1 MVQKLNRLIGRTDFR
16 TLVFLS
22 VLAVLVTIGWT
33 YAQLSDDSNSV
44 NSYEE
49 LVTDYLVYRENSYML
64 AVPSW
69 YLLADQVETIEST
82 YGLAGF
88 QNQPDWYF
96 NFNVGDRYFTTNSPL
111 AGLVSHGTKLI
122 IYEDMVSGEILVVRD
137 TGTNFVEEIVFKSP
151 EWPDI
156 GKDDTSAYL
165 LQELSKRRVVWHVT
179 LKDVELAEEEFAAM
193 LAAQDEEFEGGGMM
207 MLMSGGSCSEIV
219 FTGIEK
225 QETNDVIDV
234 GLCIPDG
241 ITNVDVFASTNLM
254 TDGYPWVMV
263 ATNLSVVT
271 NSVVWSWTNVVE
283 TNVFMAAADGL
294 LDSDGDGLTDGRE
307 FYLFGTD
314 MNLWDTDGDSYSD
327 GEELQWGTDPLD
339 IQSMPQ
345 LGRGVVI
352 NEFLYNPS
360 GTDTGKEWVEL
371 FNTNRVNVDLSGFRI
386 QVASNSFANVFLF
399 PSNTILN
406 SGDFLLVGGSSVTNA
421 DHFVELNMPNRFS
434 FGPTAGIRLITPDI
448 MSNLVVDACLYA
460 PTNSFGLP
468 TTGFGTDGFAP
479 WAAESFSVKR
489 IMIGYDSD
497 QASDWTFTSSPTP
510 TATGELLDID
520 GDGISNATEIAGYS
534 TTYGFIN
541 TDYNNADTDFDGFS
555 DSEETTNSPP
565 THPLEFDTDGDAFP
579 WTTNGIYYGNDG
591 DEVHNHGTDPTNP
604 DSDGDGLP
612 DGWEIAMGYNPTNT
626 ANGTADA
633 DADYDGDGV
642 SNIDEM
648 NQNSNPTDSSDF
660 VPQDFRM
667 VLFHLPKAGWQP
679 GQDMGTKTWAGYR
692 FDNVTKTTGV
702 AFVIADG
709 GHTAE
714 MFSVSWEEAI
724 NDDDTGGRTNVAWAM
739 LLPGTTP
746 KLIITDGG
754 TTWPNQNPAERG
766 ADLSIDRLTVESI
779 EVDPSDGDS
788 FDLSISGDIYN
799 IATVKGSGNVTLK
812 TIISPDIPETRS
824 VIDWQAATEDG
835 GDPLKS
841 TVSRNDSDK
850 HDVYV
855 TVDGLPISQANVWVL
870 WGTVEILTSG
880 TTPPNAVQFGSLY
893 DGTEILGGRLGPSGS
908 VGGGK
913 VVPVAQLSPD
923 GVHAVVSNGWTF
935 KREKIG
941 RIFIDGTTNLYE
953 TTWNP
958 DDSLQEF
965 QNLIP
970 DSDDKIYDRDAPDI
984 GSFGATN
991 CTEKYGIFRQW
1002 IEWNDIPASEQFSD
1016 GCKWYY
1022 TAKWYVSGSPQV
1034 IVNDVGGGNP
1044 SLPSSTQGCP

>member
-1 MVQKLNRLIGRTDFR
+1 MVQKLNRLLGRVDFR
-16 TLVFLS
+16 IILLVSIFT
-22 VLAVLVTIGWT
+22 VFITIGWSI
-33 YAQLSDDSNSV
+33 AQLSDESNTV
-44 NSYEE
+44 NSYEN
-49 LVTDYLVYRENSYML
+49 LVADYLAYRESSYML

-69 YLLADQVETIEST
+69 YLLPDQVETIENA

-111 AGLVSHGTKLI
+111 AGLISHGTKVI
-122 IYEDMVSGEILVVRD
+122 IYEDMVNGELLVVRD
-137 TGTNFVEEIVFKSP
+137 TGSNFVEEIVFKSP
-151 EWPDI
+151 EWPDM

-165 LQELSKRRVVWHVT
+165 LRELSKRRVVWHVT
-179 LKDVELAEEEFAAM
+179 LKDAELADEDFAAM
-193 LAAQDEEFEGGGMM
+193 LAAKEEFEGGGMM

-219 FTGIEK
+219 FTGIER

-254 TDGYPWVMV
+254 MDGYPWVMV
-263 ATNLSVVT
+263 ATNLSVIT
-271 NSVVWSWTNVVE
+271 NSVVWSWTNVLE
-283 TNVFMAAADGL
+283 TNVFMAAADGSM
-294 LDSDGDGLTDGRE
+294 DSDGDGLTDGRE

-386 QVASNSFANVFLF
+386 QVASNAFANVFLF

-406 SGDFLLVGGSSVTNA
+406 SGDFLLVGGSSVTNT
-421 DHFVELNMPNRFS
+421 DHVVELNMPNRFS

-468 TTGFGTDGFAP
+468 TTGFGTDGCAP

-510 TATGELLDID
+510 TAAGELLDID

-534 TTYGFIN
+534 TTYGFMF

-555 DSEETTNSPP
+555 DNEETTNSPP

-591 DEVHNHGTDPTNP
+591 DEVHNHGTDPTNS

-626 ANGTADA
+626 SNGTADA

-648 NQNSNPTDSSDF
+648 NQNSNPTDSNDYVSHDY
-660 VPQDFRM
+660 RL
-667 VLFHLPKAGWQP
+667 VLYHFPKSGWQT
-679 GQDMGTKTWAGYR
+679 GDDMGTKTWAGYR
-692 FDNVTKTTGV
+692 FDNVINTTKV
-702 AFVIADG
+702 AFIIADG

-714 MFSVSWEEAI
+714 TFSVSWEEAV
-724 NDDDTGGRTNVAWAM
+724 DTGETSGRTNIVWAT
-739 LLPGTTP
+739 LLPGTVP
-746 KLIITDGG
+746 KMKITDGG
-754 TTWPNQNPAERG
+754 TTWPNENPAELG
-766 ADLSIDRLTVESI
+766 ADLSIDQI
-779 EVDPSDGDS
+779 EIKTETEAFLPSD
-788 FDLSISGDIYN
+788 LSRKTLGVGELVFISLEPSSLSPISWSVAGG
-799 IATVKGSGNVTLK
+799 GSLSSSTANPTTFTAHERMSTSTVTLTYGPLSLEVK
-812 TIISPDIPETRS
+812 FTVLEPVSETAVIDFVDTFPPGQQGVGMELYPITVGPTNVSFWKVECRELPGPASNITGYYTNYPPIYHDANTNWIPLGVLNDWSDHASFEQAPPPWSVGGFEWDIPVEWR
-824 VIDWQAATEDG
+824 VIGSSNSSNLPNRLQVFSITG
-835 GDPLKS
+835 TNGSS
-841 TVSRNDSDK
+841 TVSKLGQS
-850 HDVYV
+850 
-855 TVDGLPISQANVWVL
+855 
-870 WGTVEILTSG
+870 TSR
-880 TTPPNAVQFGSLY
+880 TP
-893 DGTEILGGRLGPSGS
+893 
-908 VGGGK
+908 
-913 VVPVAQLSPD
+913 
-923 GVHAVVSNGWTF
+923 
-935 KREKIG
+935 
-941 RIFIDGTTNLYE
+941 
-953 TTWNP
+953 
-958 DDSLQEF
+958 
-965 QNLIP
+965 
-970 DSDDKIYDRDAPDI
+970 
-984 GSFGATN
+984 
-991 CTEKYGIFRQW
+991 
-1002 IEWNDIPASEQFSD
+1002 
-1016 GCKWYY
+1016 
-1022 TAKWYVSGSPQV
+1022 
-1034 IVNDVGGGNP
+1034 
-1044 SLPSSTQGCP
+1044 